1 MAYLT
6 KWRMLRV
13 NGSADARRGAG
24 WSCGSTVRPRAGG
37 RRQPTIEGLERRKL
51 LSGSIDAQYAFA
63 PTPSDYYVEPVPIAT
78 PAEFSSPIW
87 ANASVYQYGP
97 DSKQQLWALVPP
109 SPNGKLDLLVHAGG
123 FHRGKPTAVTPFAQF
138 DLARGTTV
146 VSVGYRLLDDTPW
159 PTPVDDIAEGV
170 DEGFRVAQALT
181 GDRISDVT
189 ETGLSAGGTGL
200 ALINYS
206 PDYPTTTVR
215 PDRIITVSAPLV
227 TDAVSPAKVSFGFRY
242 TDALRWGDT
251 VPKARIPITLMG
263 TPGDPIAIERD
274 GVSNIGQF
282 ADYLDRFHVKVETY
296 FDPHDPGH
304 HGSVSRDLL
313 RFPDVARALE
323 TAQDL
328 TG

>member
-6 KWRMLRV
+6 KWRVFRA
-13 NGSADARRGAG
+13 NRSANARRGTD
-24 WSCGSTVRPRAGG
+24 WSRGSPVRPPAGG
-37 RRQPTIEGLERRKL
+37 RHQPTIEGLEHRQL
-51 LSGSIDAQYAFA
+51 LSGAVEARNAFG
-63 PTPSDYYVEPVPIAT
+63 PTPSDYYTQPVPVAT
-78 PAEFSSPIW
+78 PAEFSAPIW
-87 ANASVYQYGP
+87 ANATVYQYGP
-97 DSKQQLWALVPP
+97 NSEQQLWALVPP

-123 FHRGKPTAVTPFAQF
+123 FHRGKATSVTPFAQF

-146 VSVGYRLLDDTPW
+146 VSIGYRLLDDTRW
-159 PTPVDDIAEGV
+159 PAPVDDIAEGI

-181 GDRISDVT
+181 GDRISDIT
-189 ETGLSAGGTGL
+189 ETGLSAGGTAV

-227 TDAVSPAKVSFGFRY
+227 TDAVSPARASFGFRY

-251 VPKARIPITLMG
+251 APKARIPITLMG

-274 GVSNIGQF
+274 GISNMGQF
-282 ADYLDRFHVKVETY
+282 ADYLGRFHVKVETY

-313 RFPDVARALE
+313 RYHDVASALD
-323 TAQDL
+323 TAQGL
-328 TG
+328 NG